1 MAHPATRA
9 FRPKWTRAA
18 GFSLVSAVFIVVVLA
33 LLATAVTVVISLQA
47 RSSAL
52 DIQSARAYQ
61 SARAGL
67 EWGAFQVLRVSATC
81 FASKDIAMTGNLA
94 GFTASVSCSSTAWTD
109 GATSLTVYRL
119 VANACN
125 IPSGTSCPN
134 GATSN
139 ANYVERQ
146 LTLTVSR

>member
-1 MAHPATRA
+1 MGRLPARSPRSRA
-9 FRPKWTRAA
+9 S

-33 LLATAVTVVISLQA
+33 LLATGITMVLSLQQ

-52 DIQSARAYQ
+52 DVQSVRAYQ

-67 EWGAFQVLRVSATC
+67 EWGAFQVLRVSPAC
-81 FASKDIAMTGNLA
+81 FAARDIAMTGNLA

-119 VANACN
+119 TANACN
-125 IPSGTSCPN
+125 IPNGTSCPN
-134 GATSN
+134 AATAN

-146 LTLTVSR
+146 LSLTLSQ